1 MALGTRFAEADASS
15 WESEYTFNFQ
25 STKLIHIDIDPNEI
39 GRNYPVEIGAVA
51 DLKQALTVL
60 NRVAKERLPEGLDRP
75 ELKKDIAAY
84 REEFQKSNLTNIQ
97 DESFPMKPQ
106 RILQEVREVLPPD
119 AFITTDVGWNKMGSD
134 SNFLYT
140 RQALF

>member
-75 ELKKDIAAY
+75 QLKRTLRYI
-84 REEFQKSNLTNIQ
+84 
-97 DESFPMKPQ
+97 
-106 RILQEVREVLPPD
+106 VR
-119 AFITTDVGWNKMGSD
+119 
-134 SNFLYT
+134 NF
-140 RQALF
+140 RRAI